1 MSYRAPIADIEFAL
15 QVVGVETLPQLPGY
29 EDASPDVIATII
41 EQAGKYASDVLAPL
55 NVPGDRQGAQ
65 WHEQGV
71 KTVDGWKAAYR
82 KFSEN
87 GWGSLAFDPEY
98 GGQGL
103 PRLVSTAVMELW
115 SASNM
120 SFGLCPLLTQGAVDA
135 IYNHG
140 SEALKRTYLP
150 KMVSG
155 EWTGTMNLTE
165 AQAGSDLAS
174 IRASATPDGDHYL
187 IEGQKIFIT
196 YGDHDLSENI
206 IHLVLARTLGA
217 PAGVKGISLFVVPK
231 FLVGADG
238 TPGVRNDVRC
248 VSIEHKLGIHA
259 SPTAVMAYGDKG
271 GAVGYRVGEEN
282 KGLIY
287 MFTMMNIAR
296 HNVGI
301 QGYALADRAYQ
312 QARDFARERVQGPT
326 SLAGEAGSRAIIN
339 HPDIRRILMLMRS
352 QIEAMRLLSF
362 ECAVAVDRASCH
374 EDASVRAFSQ
384 RRSELLIPLVK
395 GWSTEV
401 GTVLCSLGIQV
412 HGGMGFIEE
421 TGAAQHLRDVRI
433 TPIYEGTTG
442 IQANDLIGRKLA
454 RDGGQGVAELVAS
467 MRECHAD
474 LPDSLDPVIACSLAD
489 CIEAV
494 EGATEWM
501 LSQDNPALPAAAAV
515 NYMMLM
521 GCVGGCWMMARGA
534 ALASQKLAEP
544 SADTDYLE
552 ARCLMAA
559 FYAAQVVPQ
568 ALALQQSIA
577 NGSQAAIAL
586 AEEQF

>member
-1 MSYRAPIADIEFAL
+1 MPYRAPIADIEFAM
-15 QVVGVETLPQLPGY
+15 QVAGVETLSRLPGY
-29 EDASPDVIATII
+29 EDASPDVIGTIV
-41 EQAGKYASDVLAPL
+41 EEAGKFASDVLAPL

-71 KTVDGWKAAYR
+71 NTVDGWKAAYR
-82 KFSEN
+82 QFAEN
-87 GWGSLAFDPEY
+87 GWVSLTSDPKY

-103 PRLVSTAVMELW
+103 PRLVAAAAMELW
-115 SASNM
+115 SAANM
-120 SFGLCPLLTQGAVDA
+120 SFGLCPLLTQGAIDA
-135 IYNHG
+135 IDSHG

-174 IRASATPDGDHYL
+174 VRTSAAPDGDHYL
-187 IEGQKIFIT
+187 IRGQKIFIT
-196 YGDHDLSENI
+196 YGEHDLSKNI
-206 IHLVLARTLGA
+206 VHLVLARTPDA

-238 TPGVRNDVRC
+238 AVGARNDVHC

-271 GAVGYRVGEEN
+271 GAVGYLVGEEN

-296 HNVGI
+296 HNVGV

-312 QARDFARERVQGPT
+312 QARDFARERVQGPVL
-326 SLAGEAGSRAIIN
+326 LASKTGGRAIIN
-339 HPDIRRILMLMRS
+339 HPDIRRSLTLMRS
-352 QIEAMRLLSF
+352 QIEAMRLLAF
-362 ECAVAVDRASCH
+362 ECAVAFDHASHH
-374 EDASVRAFSQ
+374 EDADVRDFFQ
-384 RRSELLIPLVK
+384 RRGELLIPLVK

-401 GTVLCSLGIQV
+401 GTSLCSLGMQV

-454 RDGGQGVAELVAS
+454 RDKGQGVAELVVA
-467 MRECHAD
+467 MRECHTG
-474 LPDSLDPVIACSLAD
+474 LPDSLDPAIACSLTD
-489 CIEAV
+489 CIDAV
-494 EGATEWM
+494 ECTTEWM
-501 LSQDNPALPAAAAV
+501 LSQDDPVLPAAAAV

-521 GCVGGCWMMARGA
+521 GFASGCWMMARGRG
-534 ALASQKLAEP
+534 
-544 SADTDYLE
+544 T
-552 ARCLMAA
+552 R
-559 FYAAQVVPQ
+559 
-568 ALALQQSIA
+568 
-577 NGSQAAIAL
+577 
-586 AEEQF
+586 